1 MTDSSNALTT
11 MLTPELPAN
20 IRVAVLRDGR
30 IEKLPGNDR
39 TPAKAGSVTKLFTA
53 ALLIGHAIAA
63 RVSLDTP
70 VTSLLDG
77 LSAEFQT
84 VTLRRLLTHHAG
96 LRDWLP
102 SDPPEP
108 FDTTAFFTEPGQ
120 VFSYSNPGFA
130 LLGAVIEKLSGH
142 SFRDEF
148 HHRIIVPS
156 RMRDAGFLEAEGPAG
171 GLVATTADLT
181 RGARWLME
189 RPDLLVEMTT
199 NGLVVPSRPGQRAG
213 AGCFLY
219 EREEVTF
226 FEHQGLIDGTVSLLR
241 IAPQLNFAV
250 AVLTDEN
257 TAPESVADVIVENYL
272 GMLSVTP
279 PAFRMRKVEPEEF
292 GRFTGAYANRPRR
305 AEIFPTTDQLF
316 LKRGGTALPLVWNGD
331 DRLAVAL
338 PLKRRSP
345 DVAVLFK
352 QGTSRA
358 EYLYPFG
365 SLRAVRRLEGVPVG
379 MG

>member
-1 MTDSSNALTT
+1 MIDSSNALTA
-11 MLTPELPAN
+11 MLTPALPAH

-30 IEKLPGNDR
+30 IEKLPANDR

-53 ALLIGHAIAA
+53 ALLIAHTLAA
-63 RVSLDTP
+63 RISLDTS
-70 VTSLLDG
+70 VTTLLDD
-77 LSAEFQT
+77 LPAEFRP
-84 VTLRRLLTHHAG
+84 VTLRRLLTHHTG
-96 LRDWLP
+96 MRDWLP
-102 SDPPEP
+102 SDPPQP
-108 FDTTAFFTEPGQ
+108 LDATAFFTEPGQ
-120 VFSYSNPGFA
+120 VFSYSNPGYA
-130 LLGAVIEKLSGH
+130 LIGAVIEKLSGH
-142 SFRDEF
+142 PFREEF

-156 RMRDAGFLEAEGPAG
+156 RMRDAAFFEAEGPAG

-199 NGLVVPSRPGQRAG
+199 NGLIVPSRPGQRAG

-219 EREEVTF
+219 DREDVTF
-226 FEHQGLIDGTVSLLR
+226 FEHQGLIDGKVSLLR

-250 AVLTDEN
+250 AVFTDEN
-257 TAPESVADVIVENYL
+257 TAPESVADVIVETYL
-272 GMLSVTP
+272 GMLAVTP
-279 PAFRMRKVEPEEF
+279 PAFRMRKVEPQEF
-292 GRFTGAYANRPRR
+292 GRFAGAYANLPRR
-305 AEIFPTTDQLF
+305 AEIFPTTSQLF

-338 PLKRRSP
+338 PMKRRSP
-345 DVAVLFK
+345 DVAVVFQK
-352 QGTSRA
+352 ETSLA

-365 SLRAVRRLEGVPVG
+365 SLRAVRRLEGVSAG